1 MKKLEKSVPIIRF
14 KGFYEAWE
22 QRKLEELAAFSKG
35 SGYTKNDLVEKGM
48 PLVLYGRLYT
58 KYETIITEV
67 NTFTKMKDK
76 SVISKGNEVV
86 VPSSGETAKD
96 ISRASVIGAEGFIL
110 GGDLNIIKPKRE
122 LNSIFLALTISNGEQ
137 QKEIIKRAQGKSV
150 VHVYNTDLKQVKLS
164 YPTFNEQEKIG
175 SFFRQLDNAIA
186 LHQRKLDTLK
196 RMKKGLLQQMFPN
209 NEEKVPRL
217 RFADFNEKW
226 ERCKI
231 SSFARNTYGG
241 GTPKTNVPEY
251 WQGRIPWIQSG
262 DLLIDSLFNII
273 PKKHV
278 TGSAVK
284 SSATKCI
291 PANSIAIVT
300 RVGVGKLAFIPFEY
314 TTSQDFLSLS
324 NLRVDSNFG
333 TYSIYIMLQRE
344 LNNIQ
349 GSTIKGITKSDL
361 LEKNINKPLNRI
373 EQERI
378 GVSLKLLDNIITL
391 HQSKLEKL
399 SSLKKVYLQRMFI

>member
-1 MKKLEKSVPIIRF
+1 MPL
-14 KGFYEAWE
+14 FYVISHYFNLPFRAWE
-22 QRKLEELAAFSKG
+22 QRKLGDIANYRNGKAHEQVEDEDGKYTIINSKFISTNGKVQRYTNEQVEPIFDGEIAMVLSDLPNGKALAKLF
-35 SGYTKNDLVEKGM
+35 LVEEDGK
-48 PLVLYGRLYT
+48 YT
-58 KYETIITEV
+58 LNQRIAGITP
-67 NTFTKMKDK
+67 
-76 SVISKGNEVV
+76 NE
-86 VPSSGETAKD
+86 
-96 ISRASVIGAEGFIL
+96 
-110 GGDLNIIKPKRE
+110 NIDP
-122 LNSIFLALTISNGEQ
+122 IFLNFRMNRNNYFLKFDSGVTQTNLSKSQVENFIAL
-137 QKEIIKRAQGKSV
+137 
-150 VHVYNTDLKQVKLS
+150 
-164 YPTFNEQEKIG
+164 YPTFDEQYKIG
-175 SFFRQLDNAIA
+175 LFFTQLDDTIA
-186 LHQRKLDTLK
+186 LHQRKLDALK
-196 RMKKGLLQQMFPN
+196 LMKKGLLQQMFPN

>member
-1 MKKLEKSVPIIRF
+1 MLPL
-14 KGFYEAWE
+14 FYVISHYFNLPFRAWE

>member
-22 QRKLEELAAFSKG
+22 QRKLRDIANYRNGKAHEQ
-35 SGYTKNDLVEKGM
+35 VEDEDG
-48 PLVLYGRLYT
+48 
-58 KYETIITEV
+58 KYTII
-67 NTFTKMKDK
+67 NSKF
-76 SVISKGNEVV
+76 ISTNGKVQRYTNEQVE
-86 VPSSGETAKD
+86 PIFDGEIAMVLSDLPNGKALAKLFLVKED
-96 ISRASVIGAEGFIL
+96 GKYT
-110 GGDLNIIKPKRE
+110 LNQRIAGITPNE
-122 LNSIFLALTISNGEQ
+122 NIDPIFLNFRMNRNNYFLKFDSGVTQTNLSKSQVENFIAL
-137 QKEIIKRAQGKSV
+137 
-150 VHVYNTDLKQVKLS
+150 
-164 YPTFNEQEKIG
+164 YPTFDEQYKIG
-175 SFFRQLDNAIA
+175 LFFTQLDDTIA
-186 LHQRKLDTLK
+186 LHQRKLDALK
-196 RMKKGLLQQMFPN
+196 LMKKGLLQQMFPN

>member
-1 MKKLEKSVPIIRF
+1 MPL
-14 KGFYEAWE
+14 FYVISHYFNLPFRAWE
-22 QRKLEELAAFSKG
+22 QRKLRDIANYRNGKAHEQ
-35 SGYTKNDLVEKGM
+35 VEDEDG
-48 PLVLYGRLYT
+48 
-58 KYETIITEV
+58 KYTII
-67 NTFTKMKDK
+67 NSKF
-76 SVISKGNEVV
+76 ISTNGKVQRYTNEQVE
-86 VPSSGETAKD
+86 PIFDGEIAMVLSDLPNGKALAKLFLVKED
-96 ISRASVIGAEGFIL
+96 GKYT
-110 GGDLNIIKPKRE
+110 LNQRIAGITPNE
-122 LNSIFLALTISNGEQ
+122 NIDPIFLNFRMNRNNYFLKFDSGVTQTNLSKSQVENFIAL
-137 QKEIIKRAQGKSV
+137 
-150 VHVYNTDLKQVKLS
+150 
-164 YPTFNEQEKIG
+164 YPTFDEQYKIG
-175 SFFRQLDNAIA
+175 LFFTQLDDTIA

>member
-1 MKKLEKSVPIIRF
+1 MPL
-14 KGFYEAWE
+14 FYVISHYFNLPFRAWE